1 MFTLSFTQMNPN
13 RIKYFKQKLEELKA
27 ELEVAIKSNTEDSAI
42 VSMEQSIGRIARME
56 AIYSQQTSME
66 LKQRQRDRLKAVIR
80 SLDKIEDDRYGIC
93 ARCKTPINEERLEIQ
108 PEAGIC
114 VKCAEGAN

>member
-1 MFTLSFTQMNPN
+1 MALTQMNPN
-13 RIKYFKQKLEELKA
+13 RITFFQQKLEELKT
-27 ELEVAIKSNTEDSAI
+27 ELEAGIKSNTEDSAI

-80 SLDKIEDDRYGIC
+80 ALDKIEDGRYGIC

-114 VKCAEGAN
+114 VKCAEGAS